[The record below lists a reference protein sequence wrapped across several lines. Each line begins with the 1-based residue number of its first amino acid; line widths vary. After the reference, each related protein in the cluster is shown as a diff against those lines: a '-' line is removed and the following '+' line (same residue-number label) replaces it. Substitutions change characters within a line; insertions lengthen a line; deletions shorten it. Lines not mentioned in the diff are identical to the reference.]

1 MSETGR
7 LVLCATPIGNLG
19 DVSRRLGEELAGV
32 DVIYAEDTR
41 RTRVLLDHLGVTT
54 SVRSLFVGN
63 EVGRTSE
70 LLHALGVGKSVALVT
85 DAGMPGISDPGSE
98 VVKRARQHGHQV
110 TSVPG
115 PSAVTTALALS
126 GFSGD
131 RFSFEGFLPR
141 KGAERTVRLTRIAA
155 DDRPTVLFVSP
166 HRFVSDLSDLAE
178 HTGPTRRIAVARELT
193 KLHEEVWT
201 GSVAEALTEWSERSP
216 KGEFTIVIAPGTSKP
231 ISLDD
236 ARVEAAALVAGGMT
250 SSDAAR
256 QVARDSGLNRRD
268 IYQALISAQDRS

>member
-1 MSETGR
+1 MPEEGR
-7 LVLCATPIGNLG
+7 LIICATPIGNLG
-19 DVSRRLGEELAGV
+19 DVSPRLAEALSGV
-32 DVIYAEDTR
+32 DLIYAEDTR
-41 RTRVLLDHLGVTT
+41 RTRVLLEHLGITT
-54 SVRSLFVGN
+54 TTRSLFVGN
-63 EVGRTSE
+63 EAGRTSE
-70 LLHALGVGKSVALVT
+70 LLRSLAAGKSVALVT

-98 VVKRARQHGHQV
+98 VVKQARQHGYQV

-141 KGAERTVRLTRIAA
+141 KGAERTSRLGRIAA
-155 DDRPTVLFVSP
+155 DDRATVLFVSP
-166 HRFVSDLSDLAE
+166 HRFASDLRDLAE

-193 KLHEEVWT
+193 KLHEEIWV
-201 GSVAEALTEWSERSP
+201 GSVADALTEWNQRSP
-216 KGEFTIVIAPGTSKP
+216 KGEFTIVIAPGASKP
-231 ISLDD
+231 ISIED

-268 IYQALISAQDRS
+268 IYQALLRQDRS